1 MAPLLHSRIGLRVLG
16 LLTACAVTALVAV
29 AAETIAPHN
38 AGATLR
44 DAARF
49 GEPGKLPVIA
59 ATRAGTRVVAVGDY
73 GGVLLSD
80 DGKSFRQA
88 RAVPT
93 RTVLTSVYF
102 LDAQQGW
109 AAGHDGTV
117 LATADGGETWRLLR
131 EEPGKE
137 RALMS
142 VWFENPRHGIA
153 VGQFGL
159 VVETDDGGST
169 WRERHLVDNVDQ
181 GERHL
186 MGLFAG
192 PQGLLFVAAEGGAVF
207 RSTDHGRTWAVVQT
221 DNKGSFWAGLALRD
235 GPLLV
240 IGLRGHVFRS
250 VDQGQHWQEIASGT
264 QQSLTDI
271 VQLADGS
278 VEIVG
283 MSGAVLR
290 STDQGAT
297 FSAHLREDRTNL
309 TAIVPAAGG
318 PLLFSLGGRV
328 GTEH

>member
-1 MAPLLHSRIGLRVLG
+1 MATKMNALRGLFGGLVLAGSALLAG
-16 LLTACAVTALVAV
+16 
-29 AAETIAPHN
+29 AAETPTTWRN
-38 AGATLR
+38 GATFSPA
-44 DAARF
+44 D
-49 GEPGKLPVIA
+49 KMPVIA
-59 ATRAGTRVVAVGDY
+59 ATRAGPRIVAVGDY

-80 DGKSFRQA
+80 DGKAFRQA
-88 RAVPT
+88 KSVPT
-93 RTVLTSVYF
+93 RTVLTSVFF
-102 LDAQQGW
+102 LDAQRGW

-117 LATADGGETWRLLR
+117 LATADGGETWRVLR

-142 VWFENPRHGIA
+142 VWFENPQHGLA

-159 VVETDDGGST
+159 VVETEDGGSS
-169 WRERHLVDNVDQ
+169 WHERHLVDNRDQ

-192 PQGLLFVAAEGGAVF
+192 PDGLLFAAAESGGVF
-207 RSTDHGRTWAVVQT
+207 RSADHGRTWALVQT
-221 DNKGSFWAGLALRD
+221 DNKGSFWAGLALRE
-235 GPLLV
+235 GALLAV
-240 IGLRGHVFRS
+240 GLRGHVFRS